1 MKQNDWLVA
10 SLNNPNFTPQDFKDV
25 SGMTLDNTQ
34 FLSKDDYKKSSF
46 VRNQKVFQD
55 NDGKFSEDKFDSY
68 YNNIASTFNV
78 FSTEDEVD
86 NYQYSI
92 WDINRP
98 SEGKIKDI
106 NFNISSVSNPEHLR
120 IGIEGINKVTTSDK
134 SRRELAQNSK
144 IYDPA
149 TGTYLDKSVNDV
161 SLFSNPLGYILSL
174 FEEPLVYATYDED
187 TVEIDPVTGNK
198 VKHLKGEWK
207 VNDEGEYYIEKAN
220 GRNLRDKQVVSVEDY
235 LTSENSALNKY
246 DFMDSDD
253 LEKSVA
259 GTVAKNVAAVIPM
272 LIPGINTAYSGLL
285 VGRELAKSL
294 PMAYGMMASLT
305 GDDVVDNQL
314 ANTIAAYGQKF
325 TGSTSDYAQE
335 KTFSFENFG
344 NLMSDVALQWG
355 QQKFIANTYN
365 KLKSGSKD
373 SLVAAEINA
382 QKDYTDKATQ
392 YIIDAGQGKI
402 SAAQLNSY
410 VGITQPGEILEAI
423 QSGKWANT
431 ALGKAA
437 LNKYLPAVEKTI
449 QNRNRIAQDLS
460 LVYMAIVSNTD
471 VYDSILQ
478 KGGTPEEAAA
488 LAFGSTL
495 GMFGVDRY
503 LGLGEMF
510 FQKDEAKLAL
520 RQAAREN
527 AELYMAG
534 KKAVVDTSTKKGIV
548 GAIQKGVDLGKKTV
562 DSFSTKYKDGTLGLV
577 GKAIGEGTEEMAE
590 ELVTDFTKTL
600 GELAGKLGYFSQTD
614 YGAWENAGER
624 YTMSFLGG
632 FAGGAMFGGVEAW
645 NNRNNSTRQFQNEIT
660 YLLRQGKKGEILS
673 ELKKLQKTGKLGSTN
688 LSYDSITN
696 SDGTTTQLTANED
709 HKSQAQANYE
719 GLSNIINQLDFI
731 INDNQLNLSEDELF
745 DKMVQGEYRA
755 DSLSD
760 YLKGEDLET
769 TKNISYISRFQE
781 DFQNLSNQII
791 NIEQQ
796 INEKINSTTDEEKRK
811 NPKYKEDL
819 EKLQQQKQE
828 LLKEKDYL
836 FGEGSLG
843 YLEKTLFAMDTKLSG
858 NFLALNLNQ
867 FARDITGKSLSQLTS
882 AELETVQDLFK
893 KSQNNAKDNLD
904 KGFRLY
910 KQMEVELTPELSG
923 LKNIDLNTVKK
934 IREAD
939 PANKLLKETDKLD
952 SETDEEYE
960 SLKEPREGESQED
973 YNKRVQAHKDA
984 VRKYNLDNQ
993 FNWIQEFAKTPI
1005 TTTDFRYFVSKV
1017 EALRNELVKYY
1028 LENTTVKQADGST
1041 KPFWQMSVISWNGE
1055 PRPEDVADVE
1065 TLNSDIYDLIT
1076 RLGVQNVDTLK
1087 KALKDRIRETAEQIV
1102 LRVLPRF
1109 DTITQDDMVTSV
1121 LNEITLLSKEEKEAR
1136 GIPVD
1141 YKYNDDGVI
1150 TYKDLAVYIKYSN
1163 KKLNEIWEDFEFV
1176 GITKDD
1182 LDPFQ
1187 KFLAEVSI
1195 NPDLLQEEVANTIF
1209 DVSSSKEQELT
1220 EDLTNQVTEKFFKN
1234 IDSFVKALNE
1244 SKQLKTLNA
1253 LEKATFV
1260 KNPIIPL
1267 INKISSFT
1275 KKETNVETL
1284 LQEIYETYH
1293 NQEKDSDFQ
1302 LTDSQ
1307 LANLKQVLQDFK
1319 VAQAFLYGASVSS
1332 DSTYPVGHN
1341 KTLNDFINNHKD
1353 IFPNAQELV
1362 EISSE
1367 DFNMLLG
1374 EIATYSR
1381 EINSW
1386 IAKHDTNT
1394 AQREVRFIKTDEA
1407 LVKTINQF
1415 FKLNRNAF
1423 KISPTLDLLDG
1434 YEAQT
1439 LDDSLNTII
1448 ALQEILYNNFLK
1460 SGLNIDEVL
1469 DKLSPVIFDKESAL
1483 SQDNIVLDENLTYKD
1498 FSAYAKFQL
1507 IVSSCAASSIQYYQN
1522 LRAFLEA
1529 NNNLAPVSSQ
1539 EFPSKL
1545 VYAQQANTQLV
1556 NKALEWLAKDSKLD
1570 VAYNTTIS
1578 TGVGGS
1584 GKTFAVARLNVG
1596 TGKDSWLSGPT
1607 QSQVDNLNKSLPE
1620 GEGKTKQD
1628 LLSIIF
1634 GGTVPSDYWTVSQ
1647 EDGLACVKLKNNL
1660 SIQKINNTP
1669 KNIIIDEITHFS
1681 TPELLAIS
1689 KFCET
1694 NNIHL
1699 IVLGDTHQNG
1709 YFDKDNVGNIE
1720 NNSLIAWRTPPMYLS
1735 LRNGNAIKVANQSPL
1750 INMIDKLAVEEPS
1763 IYGRTIYDDIF
1774 KSFRLKYYN
1783 KETFNGDLITDSI
1796 DDDLLNKIPKDAT
1809 IGFIGDNT
1817 SPEYKKLVDAGFKV
1831 SDPIAP
1837 LDVQGRE
1844 FDYVVVDKK
1853 WALDPIGDNWS
1864 LNYYNIQ
1871 NFNKDFYTMI
1881 TRSTQGTILI
1891 DNGLSNIIGK
1901 SVEVESNGVY
1911 SGIEKS
1917 IENFR
1922 KKRIPEIDKALEDT
1936 KDLLL
1941 QQKPKKE
1948 SESQEKIVVGGTEI
1962 TNEELNEE
1970 KDSVKIG
1977 DNTNEIEGSNN
1988 DELGTITDTPLNI
2001 SAYSNVSYSGINTV
2015 NKEWVNDTNSY
2026 SDLGIFIKPGETV
2039 TENKVDLMIK
2049 VLTLKSAIIYG
2060 SSYIELPNYIT
2071 QLFDEDAFKNIE
2083 YYIKIEDISD
2093 SNRLIGLT
2101 KGLGLENE
2109 KRGIQNKVIKVV
2121 AKLKAR
2127 DGKIYSISLG
2137 GLNNPE
2143 TWKQNAPKI
2152 KAAIKARIDNG
2163 DPNSESLQKEY
2174 DSYDDNITK
2183 YETKVSEWI
2192 KKNQEFR
2199 INPPKFSSYT
2209 RLQPLK
2215 ASYRLEDSVS
2225 DDAIY
2230 KSYVPLQVESAV
2242 HIVLGDMPGVD
2253 KSLIGKPVMF
2263 VSSNFLLKPSQL
2275 KDVYVQQ
2282 SQNPNMSKQV
2292 RMVVLD
2298 NIGVS
2303 FKSLYQKKWQELY
2316 NITAGNLKF
2325 TTPMELQPFAIRMYK
2340 AMWNY
2345 RAGLA
2350 RFLERYESFLKENN
2364 LNDEDIIKLCQDD
2377 NSEYNKLK
2385 VNKVE
2390 FSEAEY
2396 RKSVDSEKAEVLSV
2410 LWKFND
2416 SLSDYVKEFRLGYS
2430 SDHGVYLR
2438 KLTNINTK
2446 FYDNPNNVVGIYINP
2461 QIARDQY
2468 ELVNKL
2474 FENIVNKIIPS
2485 ENTNLKSYITNTT
2498 NLEKGWFDKV
2508 VKQKEIKLEFIDE
2521 NNSTK
2526 SSLHLDNVSQLTTL
2540 PLIIIKAAK
2549 YLNVANH
2556 VGSQDYIDFLHQQS
2570 EDGHKPFSIKYQDEE
2585 LNWFDVLS
2593 SLDNQVGTD
2602 PENDYIE
2609 GVPGILPYDSE
2620 SNIGTLDS
2628 RLDDFW
2634 NLMFHGTVSTP
2645 VENDFTRDFIR
2656 ATSAQFKYGIFSDPI
2671 VAYNK
2676 KGSKENVDVT
2686 LTSRKLF
2693 RVNAAAAGTILQVDI
2708 SPYKE
2713 TKSKTK
2719 PQEVRT
2725 DLLEDPIQQTA
2736 SIINPILSKLG
2747 ITIKAANF
2755 RSLDNYINKVN
2766 VKIKSVLEDFIKG
2779 NTSNN
2784 FEDLILKIDN
2794 EGNVDYLKDKVE
2806 FKGKTLKSIEVI
2818 PEGKALTFTD
2828 SEGKEHIYHI
2838 WYSDGEIDIKEMNK
2852 DIIHEQNMT
2861 PEQVVTTISNLIEP
2875 FFKSIEDGE
2884 EEFKDIIKKVAER
2897 SKGDIS
2903 WDTFTKIINNVV
2915 FTEDFKNIY
2924 RDEHGFDELEKNIKN
2939 FLNSCP
2945 I

>member
-10 SLNNPNFTPQDFKDV
+10 SLNNPDFTPQDFKDV

-34 FLSKDDYKKSSF
+34 FLSKDEYKKSSF
-46 VRNQKVFQD
+46 VRNQKASQD
-55 NDGKFSEDKFDSY
+55 NEGKFSDDKFDAY
-68 YNNIASTFNV
+68 YKNIASTFNT

-86 NYQYSI
+86 NYQYSV

-98 SEGKIKDI
+98 TEGKIKDV
-106 NFNISSVSNPEHLR
+106 NFNISSISNPEHIR
-120 IGIEGINKVTTSDK
+120 IGVEGINKISTSDK

-149 TGTYLDKSVNDV
+149 TGTYLDKSVNDIT
-161 SLFSNPLGYILSL
+161 LFSNPLGYISSL
-174 FEEPLVYATYDED
+174 FGEPLVYATYDED

-207 VNDEGEYYIEKAN
+207 INDEGEYYTEKAN

-235 LTSENSALNKY
+235 LTSEDSALNKY

-272 LIPGINTAYSGLL
+272 LIPGVNTVYSGLL

-305 GDDVVDNQL
+305 GDNVVDNQL

-373 SLVAAEINA
+373 SLIAAEINA
-382 QKDYTDKATQ
+382 QKEYSDKATQ

-423 QSGKWANT
+423 QSGRWANT

-449 QNRNRIAQDLS
+449 QNRNRMAQDLS

-534 KKAVVDTSTKKGIV
+534 KKAAIDTSTKKGIV
-548 GAIQKGVDLGKKTV
+548 GAIQKGIDLGKKTV

-577 GKAIGEGTEEMAE
+577 GKAIGEGAEEMAE

-624 YTMSFLGG
+624 YAMSFLGG

-645 NNRNNSTRQFQNEIT
+645 NNRNNSTKQFQNEIT

-688 LSYDSITN
+688 LSYDSVTN
-696 SDGTTTQLTANED
+696 SDGTVTQLTANED
-709 HKSQAQANYE
+709 HKSQAQSNYE

-731 INDNQLNLSEDELF
+731 LNENQLNLSEDELF

-755 DSLSD
+755 NALSD

-769 TKNISYISRFQE
+769 AKNISYISRFQE

-796 INEKINSTTDEEKRK
+796 INEKISSTTDEEKRK

-819 EKLQQQKQE
+819 DKLQQQKQE

-836 FGEGSLG
+836 FSEGSLG
-843 YLEKTLFAMDTKLSG
+843 YLEKTLFAMDTKLSS

-904 KGFRLY
+904 KGFKLY
-910 KQMEVELTPELSG
+910 KQMEAELTPELSG
-923 LKNIDLNTVKK
+923 LKNIDTIKK
-934 IREAD
+934 IRESD

-960 SLKEPREGESQED
+960 SLSEPKEGESQED

-984 VRKYNLDNQ
+984 VKKYNLDNQ

-1017 EALRNELVKYY
+1017 GALRNELIKYY
-1028 LENTTVKQADGST
+1028 LDNTTVKQSDGTT
-1041 KPFWQMSVISWNGE
+1041 KPFWQLSAVSSNGE
-1055 PRPEDVADVE
+1055 PKAEDISDVE
-1065 TLNSDIYDLIT
+1065 LLNKDIYDYILQI
-1076 RLGVQNVDTLK
+1076 GVQDIDSLK
-1087 KALKDRIRETAEQIV
+1087 NTIKKRIRETAEGMV
-1102 LRVLPRF
+1102 VRNLPSLN
-1109 DTITQDDMVTSV
+1109 TVTYDGIIQSE
-1121 LNEITLLSKEEKEAR
+1121 LKTLSDLSAEEKEAHSV
-1136 GIPVD
+1136 PTD
-1141 YKYNDDGVI
+1141 YKYDNNGVI
-1150 TYKDLAVYIKYSN
+1150 TYKDLIAFMKYEGWGSDEMWGY
-1163 KKLNEIWEDFEFV
+1163 LQDSGVTAEDLEA
-1176 GITKDD
+1176 
-1182 LDPFQ
+1182 FQ
-1187 KFLAEVSI
+1187 KFVAEVAI
-1195 NPDLLQEEVANTIF
+1195 NPNLLQEDIADTIF
-1209 DVSSSKEQELT
+1209 DVSETKKNELA
-1220 EDLTNQVTEKFFKN
+1220 DNLTDQVSEAFFKN
-1234 IDSFVKALNE
+1234 LDSFVKALNE

-1275 KKETNVETL
+1275 KKGTNVESL

-1293 NQEKDSDFQ
+1293 NQEQNSDFQ

-1307 LANLKQVLQDFK
+1307 LADLKQILQDFK

-1332 DSTYPVGHN
+1332 DNTHPVGHN

-1353 IFPNAQELV
+1353 VFPNAQELV

-1386 IAKHDTNT
+1386 IAKHEANT

-1407 LVKTINQF
+1407 LIKTINQF

-1439 LDDSLNTII
+1439 LDDSLSTII
-1448 ALQEILYNNFLK
+1448 ALQEILHNNFLK

-1469 DKLSPVIFDKESAL
+1469 DKLSPVIFDRKSAL
-1483 SQDNIVLDENLTYKD
+1483 SQDNLVLDENLTYKD
-1498 FSAYAKFQL
+1498 FSAYDKFQL

-1529 NNNLAPVSSQ
+1529 NNNLAPISSQ

-1545 VYAQQANTQLV
+1545 VYAQQSNAKLI
-1556 NKALEWLAKDSKLD
+1556 NKALEWLAKDSKFD

-1596 TGKDSWLSGPT
+1596 TGKDCWLSGPA

-1634 GGTVPSDYWTVSQ
+1634 GGTVPSDYWTISR
-1647 EDGLACVKLKNNL
+1647 EDGSACAKLKNDLN
-1660 SIQKINNTP
+1660 IQKIDNAP
-1669 KNIIIDEITHFS
+1669 KNIVIDEITHFS

-1689 KFCET
+1689 KFCEI
-1694 NNIHL
+1694 NNINL

-1709 YFDKDNVGNIE
+1709 YLDKDNIGNIE
-1720 NNSLIAWRTPPMYLS
+1720 NNSLIAWRTPSMYLS

-1750 INMIDKLAVEEPS
+1750 ISMIDKLAVEDPS
-1763 IYGRTIYDDIF
+1763 IYGRTVYDDLF

-1783 KETFNGDLITDSI
+1783 KETFNGDLITDSV
-1796 DDDLLNKIPKDAT
+1796 DDLLNKIPKDAT

-1837 LDVQGRE
+1837 LDVQGKE

-1853 WALDPIGDNWS
+1853 WSLDPIGDNWN

-1871 NFNKDFYTMI
+1871 EFNKDLYTMI

-1901 SVEVESNGVY
+1901 SIEVESNGVY

-1948 SESQEKIVVGGTEI
+1948 SEPQEKIVVGGTEI
-1962 TNEELNEE
+1962 TNDELKEEG
-1970 KDSVKIG
+1970 DSVKLG
-1977 DNTNEIEGSNN
+1977 DNTKEIGDSNN
-1988 DELGTITDTPLNI
+1988 DELGTITDASLNI
-2001 SAYSNVSYSGINTV
+2001 SAYSNVSYSGINTA

-2026 SDLGIFIKPGETV
+2026 SDLGIFVKPGETV
-2039 TENKVDLMIK
+2039 TENKVDLMTQ

-2060 SSYIELPNYIT
+2060 STYVELPNYIT

-2083 YYIKIEDISD
+2083 YYVKIEDISD

-2121 AKLKAR
+2121 AKLKGR
-2127 DGKIYSISLG
+2127 DGNIYSISLG

-2174 DSYDDNITK
+2174 DSYDDNIVK
-2183 YETKVSEWI
+2183 YETKVSEWV

-2282 SQNPNMSKQV
+2282 TQNPNMSKQV

-2298 NIGVS
+2298 NVGVS

-2364 LNDEDIIKLCQDD
+2364 LNDEDIVKLCQDD
-2377 NSEYNKLK
+2377 NAEYNKLK
-2385 VNKVE
+2385 GDKTE
-2390 FSEAEY
+2390 FSESEY
-2396 RKSVDSEKAEVLSV
+2396 RKAVDSEKAKILSV

-2416 SLSDYVKEFRLGYS
+2416 SLADYVKEFRLGYS
-2430 SDHGVYLR
+2430 NDHGVYLR
-2438 KLTNINTK
+2438 KLTNIDTK

-2474 FENIVNKIIPS
+2474 FENIVDKIIPT
-2485 ENTNLKSYITNTT
+2485 EGTNLKSYITNTT
-2498 NLEKGWFDKV
+2498 NLEKGWFTKV
-2508 VKQKEIKLEFIDE
+2508 VKQKEIELEFIDE

-2556 VGSQDYIDFLHQQS
+2556 VGSQDYIDFLHQQA
-2570 EDGHKPFSIKYQDEE
+2570 EDGHTPFSIKYQDKE
-2585 LNWFDVLS
+2585 LDWFDVLS

-2602 PENDYIE
+2602 PENDYVE
-2609 GVPGILPYDSE
+2609 GIPGILPYDAE
-2620 SNIGTLDS
+2620 SGTGTLDT

-2693 RVNAAAAGTILQVDI
+2693 RVNAAAAGTVMQVDI

-2713 TKSKTK
+2713 TKTKSKS
-2719 PQEVRT
+2719 QEVKT
-2725 DLLEDPIQQTA
+2725 ESLENPVQQTA
-2736 SIINPILSKLG
+2736 NIITPILSKLG
-2747 ITIKAANF
+2747 ITVKATNF
-2755 RSLDNYINKVN
+2755 KSLDNYINKVN
-2766 VKIKSVLEDFIKG
+2766 VKIKNVLEDFIKG

-2794 EGNVDYLKDKVE
+2794 EGNAEYLKDRAE
-2806 FKGKTLKSIEVI
+2806 FKGKTLKNIEVI
-2818 PEGKALTFTD
+2818 PDGKALTFTD
-2828 SEGKEHIYHI
+2828 SEGKEYIYHI
-2838 WYSDGEIDIKEMNK
+2838 WYSDNEIDVKEMNK
-2852 DIIHEQNMT
+2852 EIVHEQNMT
-2861 PEQVVTTISNLIEP
+2861 PEQVITTISNLIEP

-2915 FTEDFKNIY
+2915 FTKDFKDTY
-2924 RDEHGFDELEKNIKN
+2924 RDENGFDELEKNIKN